1 MSNLESVYQ
10 AVQFIEQHLK
20 APISVQDV
28 ADATGYSVYHF
39 SRTFNRVIGHSPY
52 DYIMRRR
59 LSESARELVESE
71 KRIIDVAFEYQFN
84 NPETYS
90 RAFRRMFGVLPNQVK
105 KSKSLPYLLKSEATL
120 EYIEHINKGD
130 YLKPALVE
138 LDVVHLVGLASLAKD
153 ETEIMTELWEQLSS
167 EIESIPNRL
176 KPERYYGVSFFTLSG
191 DSQGSFFMIGVAV
204 DSLDAIP
211 PTLVGKVIPP
221 LKYAR
226 FIHKG
231 LSKDV
236 SMTLDYVYQ
245 TWLPRSG
252 HSIATPFQIEF
263 YGERYKGPDDP
274 NSESEILIPIDE
286 IEHVPPQQSFFKS
299 QSRKGAAQSE

>member
-20 APISVQDV
+20 APISIQDV
-28 ADATGYSVYHF
+28 ADAVGYSVYHF

-59 LSESARELVESE
+59 LSESARELVESG

-90 RAFRRMFGVLPNQVK
+90 RAFRRMFGMLPNQVK
-105 KSKSLPYLLKSEATL
+105 KSKILPQLVKLEATL
-120 EYIEHINKGD
+120 EYIKHINKGD
-130 YLKPALVE
+130 YLKPELVE
-138 LDVVHLVGLASLAKD
+138 LDKIHLVGLASRVKG
-153 ETEIMTELWEQLSS
+153 ETDIVTELWEQLSS
-167 EIESIPNRL
+167 EIESIPKQL
-176 KPERYYGVSFFTLSG
+176 KPQQYYGVSFFTLAG
-191 DSQGSFFMIGVAV
+191 DPQSIFFMIGVAV

-211 PTLVGKVIPP
+211 PTLVGKTIQP
-221 LKYAR
+221 LKYAK

-231 LSKDV
+231 PSKDV
-236 SMTLDYVYQ
+236 GMTLDYVYQ
-245 TWLPRSG
+245 TWLPKSD
-252 HSIATPFQIEF
+252 HSTAAPLQIEF

-274 NSESEILIPIDE
+274 DSESEILIPIDE
-286 IEHVPPQQSFFKS
+286 IERASKIPALAVKS
-299 QSRKGAAQSE
+299 QAHDKQ

>member
-28 ADATGYSVYHF
+28 ADAAGYSVYHF

-59 LSESARELVESE
+59 LSESARELVESG

-90 RAFRRMFGVLPNQVK
+90 RAFRRMFGVLPNEVK
-105 KSKSLPYLLKSEATL
+105 KSKSLPQLLKSEAKL

-130 YLKPALVE
+130 YLKPKLVE
-138 LDVVHLVGLASLAKD
+138 LDAIHLVGLASLAKN
-153 ETEIMTELWEQLSS
+153 ETDVVTDLWEQLSG

-176 KPERYYGVSFFTLSG
+176 KPQRYYGITFLTLSG
-191 DSQGSFFMIGVAV
+191 DPQSSFFMIGVAV
-204 DSLDAIP
+204 DSLAAIP
-211 PTLVGKVIPP
+211 PTLVGKTIPP

-231 LSKDV
+231 PSKDV
-236 SMTLDYVYQ
+236 GMTLDYVYQ
-245 TWLPRSG
+245 TWLPKSG
-252 HSIATPFQIEF
+252 HSTAAPLQIEF

-274 NSESEILIPIDE
+274 DSESEILIPIE
-286 IEHVPPQQSFFKS
+286 VNNEPMKNEQWHSRFK
-299 QSRKGAAQSE
+299 KT